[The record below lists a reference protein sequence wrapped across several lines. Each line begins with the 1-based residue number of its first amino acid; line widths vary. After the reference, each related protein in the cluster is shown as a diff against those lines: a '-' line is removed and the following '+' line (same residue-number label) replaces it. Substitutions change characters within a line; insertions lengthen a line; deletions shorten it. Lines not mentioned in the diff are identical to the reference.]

1 MAMRQNYWN
10 DSNSTQVDME
20 KRFFQQLLIENDVF
34 EQATINDARYFF
46 FGLPSIIIVKGYALG
61 FINESVKQMLDLH
74 IRQNKQLL
82 SSRIELK
89 IQYQMK

>member
-34 EQATINDARYFF
+34 EQATIDDARYFF

-74 IRQNKQLL
+74 IQQNKQLL